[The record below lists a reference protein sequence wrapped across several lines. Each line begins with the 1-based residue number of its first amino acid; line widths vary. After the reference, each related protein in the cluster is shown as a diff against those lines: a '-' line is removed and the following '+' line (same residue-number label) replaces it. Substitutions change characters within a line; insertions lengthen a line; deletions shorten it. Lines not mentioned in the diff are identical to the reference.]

1 MTRQASPKGGTWILK
16 VKKNDNVDKTWEK
29 MLFACIGEQFQEP
42 NVCGVG
48 LSLRTKERLIEVWL
62 HEASEAIIKS
72 VSLKIQDLLSL
83 DTDSTTL
90 YFKEH
95 SKALTVASL
104 VLASPHS
111 AVVCFVL
118 LCVGQVYN
126 EERVW
131 VQVF

>member
-1 MTRQASPKGGTWILK
+1 
-16 VKKNDNVDKTWEK
+16 

-62 HEASEAIIKS
+62 REASEAIIKS

-95 SKALTVASL
+95 SKALTVRFFLHSSFITHDSCSQDKSTMKNASGFKFL
-104 VLASPHS
+104 KGDRRKRTFERRNVNSKD
-111 AVVCFVL
+111 VVI
-118 LCVGQVYN
+118 
-126 EERVW
+126 EEKKEEETK
-131 VQVF
+131 